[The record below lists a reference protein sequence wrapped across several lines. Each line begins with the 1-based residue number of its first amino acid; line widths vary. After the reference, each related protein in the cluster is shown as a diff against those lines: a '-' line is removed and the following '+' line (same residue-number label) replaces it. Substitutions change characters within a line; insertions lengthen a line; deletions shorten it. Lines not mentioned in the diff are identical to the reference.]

1 VDIRLDGKVALV
13 TGGSY
18 GIGFAIAVALS
29 EAGAALLI
37 CARDPVQLAAARD
50 EILAREP
57 GARVETYVA
66 DVADPLQSA
75 ACVAA
80 VVERLGSLDVLVNS
94 ASGPVSG
101 RLMDLVAEKME
112 AALRSSVVAT
122 VLWTQDAWRAW
133 MAEHGGVVVNMSSVA
148 AGSVEYGFGFYGAT
162 KAAIERLTEQMAAEL
177 GPGVRVNAVAPGW
190 IRTPRTEPAFGKHND
205 SLSASLP
212 LRRLGTPEDVA
223 KVVVFLASD
232 AAAYITGQVLPVD
245 GGRLVVPGPYSALV
259 R

>member
-1 VDIRLDGKVALV
+1 MDIRLDGKAALV

-18 GIGFAIAVALS
+18 GIGNAIAGALS
-29 EAGAALLI
+29 EAGAALMI
-37 CARDPVQLAAARD
+37 CARDATQLAAARD
-50 EILAREP
+50 QILARRP
-57 GARVETYVA
+57 GAVVETFVA
-66 DVADPLQSA
+66 DVADPAQSA

-80 VVERLGSLDVLVNS
+80 AVERLGSLDILVNS

-101 RLMDLVAEKME
+101 PLMDLVAEKME
-112 AALRSSVVAT
+112 TALRSSVVAT
-122 VLWTQDAWRAW
+122 VLWTQNAWRAW
-133 MAEHGGVVVNMSSVA
+133 MAEHGGAVVNMSSVA
-148 AGSVEYGFGFYGAT
+148 AASVELGFGFYGAT

-205 SLSASLP
+205 ALSASLP

-223 KVVVFLASD
+223 RAVVFLASD
-232 AAAYITGQVLPVD
+232 AAAYITGQVIPVD
-245 GGRLVVPGPYSALV
+245 GGRLVITGPYSALV